1 MKLKHFEKTVVGLV
15 RKANEDSIGSLTK
28 DKTNGYGE
36 VFVVCDGMGGHV
48 GGAIASKTA
57 VDCILQYFEGTP
69 NSNPIIALEK
79 SISFANMQIYA
90 KAMHDVSLKGMGTT
104 CTVLLN
110 KGENIYIAHVG
121 DSRIYLTTDN
131 KLYRLTKDHS
141 FVQSLV
147 DAGQLEDSE
156 MEKHPRKNELTRA
169 LGISQDVDVEIAEN
183 PIFSKNGD
191 TFLMCSDGLC
201 GLVNDA
207 TIANTMRTTADGQT
221 VNDLIE
227 LAENAG
233 GNDNISV
240 TIINVVES
248 PHKTTKFK
256 DQANRSLDL
265 SATQVLDVSS
275 MNLDTKTNKGYKKYI
290 LGILF
295 IIILFIGI
303 KSYDKFTNNDN
314 VKPELDQN
322 YENKEIN
329 SPEEIQ
335 KKSSKQGQQV
345 EKISKAKEAAD
356 RKEAADKKAAADR
369 RAAADKKAAADQ
381 KAAEDLK
388 VAEDKKTAAKKKAEL
403 ERKSSYQD
411 VLNKIKEI
419 LKGQDQL
426 ENTKEFITLF
436 KTEKALEENRAQ
448 EQWNKIDSLREIAKK
463 QIEKFKVVISSKVDP
478 IEVPNEE
485 ESNEM
490 KQPINKQALIDQGY
504 LEEKYKWDLKDCSEK
519 EKIEGEEFVYRYT
532 EDQKEI
538 HALFEK
544 EESRKRDLKKDGY
557 NLIIEIIS
565 DSIPREEY
573 KILYDDLN
581 EPEKLLANKL
591 KKCSNNEYG
600 KKEYYSKSPQIIK

>member
-57 VDCILQYFEGTP
+57 VDCILQYFEGSP
-69 NSNPIIALEK
+69 SSNPIIALEK

-110 KGENIYIAHVG
+110 KGDNIYIAHVG
-121 DSRIYLTTDN
+121 DSRIYLNTDN

-183 PIFSKNGD
+183 PISSKNGD

-275 MNLDTKTNKGYKKYI
+275 MNLDTKTDKGYKKYI

-295 IIILFIGI
+295 VIILFIGK

-322 YENKEIN
+322 YENKEIK

-335 KKSSKQGQQV
+335 KTSSKKSQV
-345 EKISKAKEAAD
+345 EEISTA
-356 RKEAADKKAAADR
+356 KEAADKKAAADR
-369 RAAADKKAAADQ
+369 KAAAKKELDRKAAEDRKATADKKAAA
-381 KAAEDLK
+381 K
-388 VAEDKKTAAKKKAEL
+388 KKTEFEK
-403 ERKSSYQD
+403 KSSFED
-411 VLNKIKEI
+411 VINKIKEI

-426 ENTKEFITLF
+426 KGTPEFITLS
-436 KTEKALEENRAQ
+436 KTEKALEENMAQ
-448 EQWNKIDSLREIAKK
+448 EQWNKIDSLGEIAKK
-463 QIEKFKVVISSKVDP
+463 QIEIFKVVISSKVDQS
-478 IEVPNEE
+478 EAQNEE
-485 ESNEM
+485 ESNEV

-504 LEEKYKWDLKDCSEK
+504 IEEKYKWDLTDCSEK
-519 EKIEGEEFVYRYT
+519 EEIEGEKFVYRYT

-544 EESRKRDLKKDGY
+544 EESRKRDLIKNGY
-557 NLIIEIIS
+557 GLITKTIS
-565 DSIPREEY
+565 DSIPREERE
-573 KILYDDLN
+573 ILYDDLN
-581 EPEKLLANKL
+581 EPEKNLANKL

>member
-28 DKTNGYGE
+28 DMTNGYGE

-57 VDCILQYFEGTP
+57 VDCILQYFEGSP
-69 NSNPIIALEK
+69 SSNPIIALEK

-90 KAMHDVSLKGMGTT
+90 KAMHDISLKGMGTT

-110 KGENIYIAHVG
+110 KGDNIYIAHVG
-121 DSRIYLTTDN
+121 DSRIYLNTDN

-183 PIFSKNGD
+183 PISSKNGD

-275 MNLDTKTNKGYKKYI
+275 MNLDTKTDKGYKKYI

-295 IIILFIGI
+295 VIILFIGK

-314 VKPELDQN
+314 VKPE
-322 YENKEIN
+322 
-329 SPEEIQ
+329 EIQ
-335 KKSSKQGQQV
+335 KTSSKKSQV
-345 EKISKAKEAAD
+345 EEISLA
-356 RKEAADKKAAADR
+356 KEAADKKAAADR
-369 RAAADKKAAADQ
+369 KAAAKKELDRKAAEDRKATADKKA
-381 KAAEDLK
+381 
-388 VAEDKKTAAKKKAEL
+388 AAKKKAEL
-403 ERKSSYQD
+403 EKKSSFED
-411 VLNKIKEI
+411 VINKIKEI

-426 ENTKEFITLF
+426 KGTPEFITLS
-436 KTEKALEENRAQ
+436 KTEKALEENMAQ
-448 EQWNKIDSLREIAKK
+448 EQWNKIDSLGEIAKK
-463 QIEKFKVVISSKVDP
+463 QIEIFKVVISSKVDQS
-478 IEVPNEE
+478 EAQNEE
-485 ESNEM
+485 ESNEV
-490 KQPINKQALIDQGY
+490 KLPINKQALIDQGY
-504 LEEKYKWDLKDCSEK
+504 LEEKYKWDLTDCSEK
-519 EKIEGEEFVYRYT
+519 EEIEGEEFVYRYT
-532 EDQKEI
+532 KDQKDI

-544 EESRKRDLKKDGY
+544 EESRKRDLIKNGY
-557 NLIIEIIS
+557 GLIIEIIS
-565 DSIPREEY
+565 DSIPIEEWE
-573 KILYDDLN
+573 ILYDDLN
-581 EPEKLLANKL
+581 EPEKILANKL

>member
-57 VDCILQYFEGTP
+57 VDCILQYFEGSP
-69 NSNPIIALEK
+69 SSNPIIALEK

-110 KGENIYIAHVG
+110 KGDNIYIAHVG
-121 DSRIYLTTDN
+121 DSRIYLNTDN

-147 DAGQLEDSE
+147 DAGQLEVSE

-183 PIFSKNGD
+183 PISSKNGD

-207 TIANTMRTTADGQT
+207 TLANTMRTTADGQT

-275 MNLDTKTNKGYKKYI
+275 MNLDTKTDKGYKKYI

-314 VKPELDQN
+314 VKPE
-322 YENKEIN
+322 
-329 SPEEIQ
+329 EIQ
-335 KKSSKQGQQV
+335 KTSSKKSQV
-345 EKISKAKEAAD
+345 EEISPAKEAAAKKELD
-356 RKEAADKKAAADR
+356 RKAAEDR
-369 RAAADKKAAADQ
+369 KAAADKKA
-381 KAAEDLK
+381 
-388 VAEDKKTAAKKKAEL
+388 TAKKKAEL
-403 ERKSSYQD
+403 EKKSSFED
-411 VLNKIKEI
+411 VINKIKEI

-426 ENTKEFITLF
+426 KGTPEFITLS
-436 KTEKALEENRAQ
+436 KTEKALEENMTQ
-448 EQWNKIDSLREIAKK
+448 ERWNKIDSLGEIAKK
-463 QIEKFKVVISSKVDP
+463 QIEIFKVVISSKIDQS
-478 IEVPNEE
+478 EAQNEE
-485 ESNEM
+485 ESNEV
-490 KQPINKQALIDQGY
+490 KQPINKQALIDKGY
-504 LEEKYKWDLKDCSEK
+504 IEEKYKWDLTDCSEK
-519 EKIEGEEFVYRYT
+519 EEIEGEKFVYRYT

-544 EESRKRDLKKDGY
+544 EESRKRDLIKNGY
-557 NLIIEIIS
+557 GLITKTIS
-565 DSIPREEY
+565 DSIPKEELE
-573 KILYDDLN
+573 ILYDDLN

>member
-69 NSNPIIALEK
+69 SSNPIIALEK

-110 KGENIYIAHVG
+110 KGDNIYIAHVG
-121 DSRIYLTTDN
+121 DSRIYLNTDN

-183 PIFSKNGD
+183 PISSKNGD

-275 MNLDTKTNKGYKKYI
+275 MNLDTKTDKGYKKYI

-295 IIILFIGI
+295 IIILFIGK

-329 SPEEIQ
+329 STEEIQ
-335 KKSSKQGQQV
+335 KTSSKKSQV
-345 EKISKAKEAAD
+345 EEISLA
-356 RKEAADKKAAADR
+356 KEAADKKASADR
-369 RAAADKKAAADQ
+369 
-381 KAAEDLK
+381 KAAEDRK
-388 VAEDKKTAAKKKAEL
+388 AAVDKKTAAKKKVE
-403 ERKSSYQD
+403 
-411 VLNKIKEI
+411 
-419 LKGQDQL
+419 
-426 ENTKEFITLF
+426 
-436 KTEKALEENRAQ
+436 
-448 EQWNKIDSLREIAKK
+448 
-463 QIEKFKVVISSKVDP
+463 
-478 IEVPNEE
+478 
-485 ESNEM
+485 
-490 KQPINKQALIDQGY
+490 
-504 LEEKYKWDLKDCSEK
+504 
-519 EKIEGEEFVYRYT
+519 
-532 EDQKEI
+532 
-538 HALFEK
+538 
-544 EESRKRDLKKDGY
+544 
-557 NLIIEIIS
+557 
-565 DSIPREEY
+565 
-573 KILYDDLN
+573 
-581 EPEKLLANKL
+581 
-591 KKCSNNEYG
+591 
-600 KKEYYSKSPQIIK
+600 

>member
-57 VDCILQYFEGTP
+57 VDCILQYFEGSP
-69 NSNPIIALEK
+69 SSNPIIALEK

-110 KGENIYIAHVG
+110 KGDNIYIAHVG
-121 DSRIYLTTDN
+121 DSRIYLNTDN

-183 PIFSKNGD
+183 PISSKNGD

-275 MNLDTKTNKGYKKYI
+275 MNLDTKTDKGYKKYI

-295 IIILFIGI
+295 VIILFIGK

-314 VKPELDQN
+314 VKPE
-322 YENKEIN
+322 
-329 SPEEIQ
+329 EIQ
-335 KKSSKQGQQV
+335 KTSSKKSQV
-345 EKISKAKEAAD
+345 EEISPA
-356 RKEAADKKAAADR
+356 KEAADKKASADR
-369 RAAADKKAAADQ
+369 KAAAKKELDRKAAEDRKATADKKA
-381 KAAEDLK
+381 
-388 VAEDKKTAAKKKAEL
+388 AAKKKAEL
-403 ERKSSYQD
+403 EKKSSFED
-411 VLNKIKEI
+411 VINKIKEI

-426 ENTKEFITLF
+426 KGTPEFITLS
-436 KTEKALEENRAQ
+436 KTEKALEENMTQ
-448 EQWNKIDSLREIAKK
+448 ERWNKIDSLGEIAKK
-463 QIEKFKVVISSKVDP
+463 QIEIFKVVISSKVDQS
-478 IEVPNEE
+478 EAQNEE
-485 ESNEM
+485 ESNEV
-490 KQPINKQALIDQGY
+490 KLPINKQALIDQGY
-504 LEEKYKWDLKDCSEK
+504 LEEKYKWDLTDCSEK
-519 EKIEGEEFVYRYT
+519 EEIEGEKFVYRYT
-532 EDQKEI
+532 EDQKDI

-544 EESRKRDLKKDGY
+544 EESRKRDLIKNGY
-557 NLIIEIIS
+557 GLIIETIS
-565 DSIPREEY
+565 DSIPKKELE
-573 KILYDDLN
+573 IVYDDLN

>member
-57 VDCILQYFEGTP
+57 VDCILQYFEGSP
-69 NSNPIIALEK
+69 SSNPIIALEK

-110 KGENIYIAHVG
+110 KGDNIYIAHVG
-121 DSRIYLTTDN
+121 DSRIYLNTDN

-183 PIFSKNGD
+183 PISSKNGD

-275 MNLDTKTNKGYKKYI
+275 MNLDTKTDKGYKKYI

-295 IIILFIGI
+295 MIILFIGK

-314 VKPELDQN
+314 VKPE
-322 YENKEIN
+322 
-329 SPEEIQ
+329 EIQ
-335 KKSSKQGQQV
+335 KTSSKKSQV
-345 EKISKAKEAAD
+345 EEISPA
-356 RKEAADKKAAADR
+356 KEAADKKASADR
-369 RAAADKKAAADQ
+369 
-381 KAAEDLK
+381 KAAEDRK
-388 VAEDKKTAAKKKAEL
+388 AAVDKKTAAKKKVEL
-403 ERKSSYQD
+403 EKKSSFED
-411 VLNKIKEI
+411 VINKIKEI

-426 ENTKEFITLF
+426 KGTPEFITLS
-436 KTEKALEENRAQ
+436 KTEKALEENMTQ
-448 EQWNKIDSLREIAKK
+448 ERWNKIDSLGEIAKK
-463 QIEKFKVVISSKVDP
+463 QIEIFKVVISSKVDQS
-478 IEVPNEE
+478 EAQNEE
-485 ESNEM
+485 ESNEV
-490 KQPINKQALIDQGY
+490 KQPINKQALIDKGY
-504 LEEKYKWDLKDCSEK
+504 IEEKYKWDLTDCSEK
-519 EKIEGEEFVYRYT
+519 EEIEGEKFVYRYT

-544 EESRKRDLKKDGY
+544 EESRKRDLIKNGY
-557 NLIIEIIS
+557 GLITKTIS
-565 DSIPREEY
+565 DSIPREERE
-573 KILYDDLN
+573 ILYDDLN